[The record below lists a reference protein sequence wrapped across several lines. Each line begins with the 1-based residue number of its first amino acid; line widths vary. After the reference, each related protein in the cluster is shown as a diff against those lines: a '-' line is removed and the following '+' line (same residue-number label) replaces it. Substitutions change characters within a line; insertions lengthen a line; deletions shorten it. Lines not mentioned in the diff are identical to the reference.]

1 VASAK
6 KSASGSQKE
15 TRRTR
20 KKLLDDR
27 ELHLA
32 QREHLKTKNKQQR
45 ISRFTLSQWQQEDQD
60 IVNELREIKKQ
71 IQDLYDQVEKTQKQ
85 LDTAKVDL
93 NQSHLENERLKAF
106 KEAQEDFL

>member
-1 VASAK
+1 M
-6 KSASGSQKE
+6 
-15 TRRTR
+15 
-20 KKLLDDR
+20 
-27 ELHLA
+27 
-32 QREHLKTKNKQQR
+32 
-45 ISRFTLSQWQQEDQD
+45 
-60 IVNELREIKKQ
+60 NELREIKKQ